1 VDLDV
6 DDEAAGS
13 GERQAEAA
21 VTALCSDPP
30 SSFALALD
38 IGEARC
44 AALRICAA
52 CGSQEH
58 LRKALC
64 VAVSRLAVPRIPV
77 PAVAAMVVRSCGG
90 CMTV

>member
-1 VDLDV
+1 MDLDV

-21 VTALCSDPP
+21 VAALCSDPP

-44 AALRICAA
+44 SALPHVLPAGRRSIRAGLA
-52 CGSQEH
+52 CLELLGELQQKPALSSYGHECSVLNMH
-58 LRKALC
+58 LAR
-64 VAVSRLAVPRIPV
+64 V
-77 PAVAAMVVRSCGG
+77 
-90 CMTV
+90 

>member
-1 VDLDV
+1 VDLDI

-44 AALRICAA
+44 PALQYVLPAA
-52 CGSQEH
+52 C
-58 LRKALC
+58 
-64 VAVSRLAVPRIPV
+64 
-77 PAVAAMVVRSCGG
+77 RSTRAEPCLLT
-90 CMTV
+90 CCEAEELQKRRE